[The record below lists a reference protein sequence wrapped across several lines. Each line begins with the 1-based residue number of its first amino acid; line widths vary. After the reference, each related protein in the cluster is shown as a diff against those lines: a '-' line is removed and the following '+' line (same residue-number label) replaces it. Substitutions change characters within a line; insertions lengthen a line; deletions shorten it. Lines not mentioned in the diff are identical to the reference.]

1 METLDHICFCFPLL
15 SVPFFCV
22 LSCSW
27 NLEPC
32 CSMLYFTFL
41 QEENNN
47 TEADGPS
54 SSVTHDA
61 DDVDVDDDDDD
72 LDVDEL
78 NELEASLSRTSLQI
92 KEPKD
97 DV

>member
-1 METLDHICFCFPLL
+1 MDL
-15 SVPFFCV
+15 S
-22 LSCSW
+22 
-27 NLEPC
+27 

-41 QEENNN
+41 QADNNN
-47 TEADGPS
+47 IETDGPS
-54 SSVTHDA
+54 SSVIHDA
-61 DDVDVDDDDDD
+61 DDVDVDVDDDDDD

-92 KEPKD
+92 KEPKE

>member
-1 METLDHICFCFPLL
+1 M
-15 SVPFFCV
+15 
-22 LSCSW
+22 
-27 NLEPC
+27 
-32 CSMLYFTFL
+32 
-41 QEENNN
+41 QEDNNN
-47 TEADGPS
+47 IETDGPS
-54 SSVTHDA
+54 SSVIHDA